1 MSSTM
6 NRNKCIVPLDSS
18 LESQAALLSSII
30 VELYYDLYTTTESS
44 LFVLRLVSSSVSVAP
59 VVELCLKA
67 HTLVLLLFCAVKKN
81 G

>member
-59 VVELCLKA
+59 VVE
-67 HTLVLLLFCAVKKN
+67 
-81 G
+81 